1 MFTSIFTGTSSGLQL
16 LSVLTAFG
24 ISLLCGLVTA
34 LIYRS
39 AYRPS
44 ANLVMSIVVL
54 PMIVLFLFAR
64 KQILRGVARGGLK
77 G

>member
-24 ISLLCGLVTA
+24 ISLLCGLTIA

-39 AYRPS
+39 AFRPS
-44 ANLVMSIVVL
+44 ANLLMSVVVL
-54 PMIVLFLFAR
+54 PLM
-64 KQILRGVARGGLK
+64 
-77 G
+77 